1 MEKPLISFKNFSF
14 RYDSQVE
21 PTLNDINV
29 DIYPN
34 EKILILGPSG
44 SGKST
49 FGKCLNGL
57 IPEAYEG
64 EFQGDVRLGDQAL
77 IGQTIGQLS
86 YQVGTVLQDTSA
98 QFVGLT
104 VAEDM
109 AFSLEN
115 DYMESSS
122 MHQLVHQWMQ
132 EMDLLNLANQSPQE
146 LSGGQKQR
154 VSMAGVLVDQPQIL
168 LFDEPLANLDPAS
181 GYETMALID
190 RLQKETKTTVLI
202 IEHRL
207 EEVLSQS
214 VDRILVFDQGRII
227 YDGEPQALL
236 ASDLLGKVGIR
247 EPLYLSAIKY
257 AGLSVSELTEI
268 DHVEE
273 IQHPLLQEKL
283 IQWNDKQFFDDKFET
298 RDQML
303 SLHEISYRY
312 PFVDKAVINNLSLDI
327 HKGQMISMVGT
338 NGAGKTTLAK
348 LIAGFLSPD
357 LGNIKWYGQDMSQ
370 DTIQERAQRIGYVMQ
385 DPNQMISQHMIY
397 DEVALGLRLRGMPED
412 DIRNHVYQALL
423 ICGLYPFREW
433 PISAL
438 SFGQKKRV
446 TIASILVLSPQL
458 LILDEPTAGQD
469 YKHYR
474 EFMEFIRSLNHKGM
488 TIIMITHDLQL
499 MLEYTDRCLVVTDG
513 QLIADTTPFAVLTSK
528 ELTELASLRPTSL
541 YTLANRVGIKNPTD
555 FVRNFIHYEREVMRN
570 V

>member
-21 PTLNDINV
+21 STLNDINV

-312 PFVDKAVINNLSLDI
+312 PFVDKAVMNNLSLDI

>member
-104 VAEDM
+104 VAEDV

-115 DYMESSS
+115 DSMESSS
-122 MHQLVHQWMQ
+122 MHHLVHQWMQ

-181 GYETMALID
+181 GYETMTLID

-257 AGLSVSELTEI
+257 AGLPVSELTEI
-268 DHVEE
+268 DHVEK
-273 IQHPLLQEKL
+273 IQHPLLQDKL
-283 IQWNDKQFFDDKFET
+283 IQWNDKQIFDDKFET

-312 PFVDKAVINNLSLDI
+312 PFVDKSVINDLSFDI

-348 LIAGFLSPD
+348 LIAGFISPNS
-357 LGNIKWYGQDMSQ
+357 GNLQWYGQDMTR

-412 DIRNHVYQALL
+412 EIRNQVYHALL

-488 TIIMITHDLQL
+488 TIMMITHDLQL
-499 MLEYTDRCLVVTDG
+499 MLEYTDRCLVVTNG

-528 ELTELASLRPTSL
+528 ELTDLASLRPTSL
-541 YTLANRVGIKNPTD
+541 YTLANRVGIENPTN